1 MAQFL
6 VGRQHSHTMSLNLPE
21 NIAAKMAAVSNLSV
35 MRNTPISHWLSG
47 EAAFNALRQAVDE
60 LASTAPKDHD
70 VLIEAFGI
78 AVSDVR
84 YMKPHTFLF
93 RGRDQQGHET
103 AVVCHFSQ
111 LVAHVVYLP
120 KRGPSRVITGF
131 SNAPAA

>member
-1 MAQFL
+1 
-6 VGRQHSHTMSLNLPE
+6 MSLNIPPD
-21 NIAAKMAAVSNLSV
+21 IMTKMAAATSMPVV
-35 MRNTPISHWLSG
+35 RPTPISHWLSG

-60 LASTAPKDHD
+60 LASSAPKDHD

-78 AVSDVR
+78 AVNDVR

-93 RGRDQQGHET
+93 RGYDEQGHET

-111 LVAHVVYLP
+111 LVARVVYLP